1 MALIPVGKMVRFG
14 RLTGEVTGLNRTGTR
29 YIVLSSN
36 GRSYTVPTGMAELLE
51 DQAGAKP
58 TDSIPTI
65 RTFRIGDKVITY
77 SPGSKYHGI
86 KGEII
91 KINTA
96 TVKFQPAD
104 GGLPISGPAN
114 LFRFQEA

>member
-1 MALIPVGKMVRFG
+1 MSTIPIGTMVRFAVKI
-14 RLTGEVTGLNRTGTR
+14 GEITAVNRTR
-29 YIVLSSN
+29 YHVLSAD
-36 GRSYTVPTGMAELLE
+36 GRSYTVPFTLAERV
-51 DQAGAKP
+51 DTNGIARP
-58 TDSIPTI
+58 SDSIPTI
-65 RTFRIGDKVITY
+65 RTFRIGDKVTTY

-86 KGEII
+86 KGEIV
-91 KINTA
+91 KINTV